1 MPHILAAVSVPPPPD
16 PGARRSLRARLAAGP
31 VARRIGLVDVRLYT
45 LVRRDLQV
53 PAAQRVVTAYTTA
66 GEHAALWYAV
76 GAGGLL
82 ADGARAAAWRR
93 AMVAIFATQMINTAV
108 KGVFR
113 RSRPAFED
121 LPALVSTPTSLS
133 FPSAHSSTSF
143 AAARAYAALLPAGA
157 QRVLYLAAALMALS
171 RVYVGV
177 HYPSDIAVGAALG
190 TAIGSVAR

>member
-1 MPHILAAVSVPPPPD
+1 MSVPPIPE
-16 PGARRSLRARLAAGP
+16 PGARRSLRARLAGGP
-31 VARRIGLVDVRLYT
+31 IARRIAKVDLRLFR
-45 LVRRDLQV
+45 LVRGRLQV
-53 PAAQRVVTAYTTA
+53 PAAQRVVTVYTSS

-76 GAGGLL
+76 GAAGIALDRPRSG
-82 ADGARAAAWRR
+82 AWRR
-93 AMVAIFATQMINTAV
+93 AMVAILATQLVNTAV

-143 AAARAYAALLPAGA
+143 AAARAYAALLPAGGRTA
-157 QRVLYLAAALMALS
+157 VYVAALLMALS

-190 TAIGSVAR
+190 TAIGTAAR

>member
-1 MPHILAAVSVPPPPD
+1 VSVPPTPD

-31 VARRIGLVDVRLYT
+31 VARRIALVDVRVFT
-45 LVRRDLQV
+45 FVRRDLHL
-53 PAAQRVVTAYTTA
+53 PAAQRVVTSYTTA
-66 GEHAALWYAV
+66 GEHAALWYAF

-82 ADGARAAAWRR
+82 VDRGRVRAWRR
-93 AMVAIFATQMINTAV
+93 AMIGIFATQLINTAV

-157 QRVLYLAAALMALS
+157 QRVVYAAAVLMALS

-177 HYPSDIAVGAALG
+177 HYPSDIAVGAVLG
-190 TAIGSVAR
+190 TAIGSAAR